1 MALDRK
7 VGFLDGVRYKGGG
20 PMLAWALHRISGL
33 GMIIFISL
41 HVVASFFTQQMG
53 SDWAININIIYES
66 PYFQLLIVF
75 TVLFHGLNGMRIII
89 LDLWPKMLRYQREMT
104 WLQWLI
110 FIPIYSLTIF
120 IMLQR
125 VLAGG

>member
-7 VGFLDGVRYKGGG
+7 VGFFEALRYKGGG

-41 HVVASFFTQQMG
+41 HVVSSFFTQQMG
-53 SDWAININIIYES
+53 SDWAISINIVYES
-66 PYFQLLIVF
+66 VYFQLFIVF
-75 TVLFHGLNGMRIII
+75 AVLFHGLNGMRIII

-110 FIPIYSLTIF
+110 FIPMYSLTIF

-125 VLAGG
+125 VFAGG

>member
-1 MALDRK
+1 
-7 VGFLDGVRYKGGG
+7 
-20 PMLAWALHRISGL
+20 
-33 GMIIFISL
+33 MIIFISL

>member
-110 FIPIYSLTIF
+110 FVPIYSLTIF

>member
-20 PMLAWALHRISGL
+20 PMLAWGLHRISGL